1 MKGQLDQLRIAQS
14 SQVRGTA
21 ADDTTMS
28 STAARP
34 TCVVADD
41 HPSVLESVSRYLD
54 AQDLRVIGR
63 ACNGDEAV
71 ALVESQRPTLA
82 VLDLRMPGLAA
93 PAVIRRVART
103 TPQCSCLVYSGFGDA
118 ALLNESLD
126 AGARGYVLKDAP
138 LDALVR
144 ALETIAGGGMYIDPA
159 LAEVLI
165 RSTPARALGL
175 TARERDVLRLL
186 ADGHSNESIGR
197 ELFISP
203 DTARTQLGTAMA
215 KLGVSTRTQAV
226 AAALRHELIS

>member
-1 MKGQLDQLRIAQS
+1 MN
-14 SQVRGTA
+14 
-21 ADDTTMS
+21 
-28 STAARP
+28 STAAKP

-41 HPSVLESVSRYLD
+41 HPAVLESVSRYLE
-54 AQDLRVIGR
+54 ARGFRIVGR
-63 ACNGDEAV
+63 APNGDEAV
-71 ALVESQRPTLA
+71 ALVESQRPDLV
-82 VLDLRMPGLAA
+82 VLDIRMPALTGA
-93 PAVIRRVART
+93 AVIRRIART
-103 TPQCSCLVYSGFGDA
+103 TPQTACVVYSGYGDA
-118 ALLNESLD
+118 AILNETLD

-144 ALETIAGGGMYIDPA
+144 ALQTVASGSMYIDPA
-159 LAEVLI
+159 LADVLI
-165 RSTPARALGL
+165 RAMPGRDLGL

-226 AAALRHELIS
+226 AAALRHELIN